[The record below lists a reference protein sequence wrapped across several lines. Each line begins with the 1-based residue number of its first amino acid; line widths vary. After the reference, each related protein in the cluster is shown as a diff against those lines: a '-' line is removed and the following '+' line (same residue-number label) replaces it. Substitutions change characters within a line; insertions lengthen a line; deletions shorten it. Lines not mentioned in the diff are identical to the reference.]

1 MLCPSKRKST
11 DPENV
16 GDEAVAAEDGVADSM
31 ADRGSRERVL
41 TMHCL
46 VLRLNPRGTGLE
58 EWNTGKKAGVGTR
71 GSHQCGGRSLHGNKM
86 LLRL

>member
-16 GDEAVAAEDGVADSM
+16 GDEAVAAEDGIADSM

-58 EWNTGKKAGVGTR
+58 EWTPGFEDWLVQDQSR
-71 GSHQCGGRSLHGNKM
+71 GHQCGGRSLHENKCC
-86 LLRL
+86 